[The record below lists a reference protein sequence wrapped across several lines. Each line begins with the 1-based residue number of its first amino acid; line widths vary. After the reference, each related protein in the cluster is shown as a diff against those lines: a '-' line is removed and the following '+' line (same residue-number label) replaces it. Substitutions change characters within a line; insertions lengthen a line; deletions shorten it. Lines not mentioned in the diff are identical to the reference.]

1 MVKQIRTLI
10 LVLSAA
16 VVCGSVPAAAQTTDA
31 GYWDMLSPSTATTVK
46 TVHASIRRNLVE
58 TAATMPAEDYAFKP
72 AQDARS
78 FGEVI
83 GHLINAN
90 FAICSQVRGE
100 KSPGTQNYE
109 KVADKTAL
117 VKALDEAM
125 TYCDA
130 VYEST
135 TDDNAQTLVQ
145 LTGPASKTTQT
156 PRGIALLF
164 NSTHNNE
171 HYGNLVV
178 YMRLKGHVPPST
190 ARAQAA
196 KKK

>member
-1 MVKQIRTLI
+1 MQTSIRTAL
-10 LVLSAA
+10 LA
-16 VVCGSVPAAAQTTDA
+16 VFALTCGSLSAAAQTTDA
-31 GYWDMLSPSTATTVK
+31 GFWDMLSPSMATTAK
-46 TVHASIRRNLVE
+46 SVHASIRRNLVE
-58 TAATMPAEDYAFKP
+58 SAAAMTAEEYAFKP
-72 AQDARS
+72 APEMRS

-90 FAICSQVRGE
+90 FTICAQVRGE

-109 KVADKTAL
+109 KVTDKAAL
-117 VKALDEAM
+117 VKALDEALA
-125 TYCDA
+125 YCDA
-130 VYEST
+130 LYEST
-135 TDDNAQTLVQ
+135 TDANFQTPVE
-145 LTGPASKTTQT
+145 LTGPASRKTQT

-190 ARAQAA
+190 ARAQQ
-196 KKK
+196 KK

>member
-1 MVKQIRTLI
+1 MQNPLRTA
-10 LVLSAA
+10 VLA
-16 VVCGSVPAAAQTTDA
+16 VLALACGCLTAAAQTTDA
-31 GYWDMLSPSTATTVK
+31 GYWDMLSPSTAATVK
-46 TVHASIRRNLVE
+46 TVHASIRRNLAE
-58 TAATMPAEDYAFKP
+58 SAAAMPAGDYAFKP
-72 AQDARS
+72 AQEARS

-109 KVADKTAL
+109 KVTDKAAL
-117 VKALDEAM
+117 VKALDEAL

-135 TDDNAQTLVQ
+135 TDANAQTLVQ

-178 YMRLKGHVPPST
+178 YLRLKGIVPPST
-190 ARAQAA
+190 ARARAA
-196 KKK
+196 KK

>member
-1 MVKQIRTLI
+1 MMRTA
-10 LVLSAA
+10 VLA
-16 VVCGSVPAAAQTTDA
+16 VLAMTCGSLTAAAQTTDA

-46 TVHASIRRNLVE
+46 TVHASIRRNLAE
-58 TAATMPAEDYAFKP
+58 TAAAMPPGDYAFKP
-72 AQDARS
+72 AQEARS

-90 FAICSQVRGE
+90 FAICSQIRGE

-109 KVADKTAL
+109 KVTDKAAL
-117 VKALDEAM
+117 AKSLEEAM
-125 TYCDA
+125 TYCDG

-135 TDDNAQTLVQ
+135 TDANAQALVQ

-156 PRGIALLF
+156 PRGVALLF

-178 YMRLKGHVPPST
+178 YLRLKGHVPPST
-190 ARAQAA
+190 ARARAA
-196 KKK
+196 RK

>member
-1 MVKQIRTLI
+1 MQNPIR
-10 LVLSAA
+10 AA
-16 VVCGSVPAAAQTTDA
+16 VLAVLVMICGAFTAAAQTTDA

-46 TVHASIRRNLVE
+46 TVHGSIRRNLVE
-58 TAATMPAEDYAFKP
+58 SAAAMPAEDYGFKP

-100 KSPGTQNYE
+100 NSPGTQNYE
-109 KVADKTAL
+109 KVTDKAAL

-135 TDDNAQTLVQ
+135 TDANAPTLVQ
-145 LTGPASKTTQT
+145 LTGPAAKTTQT

-178 YMRLKGHVPPST
+178 YLRLKGHVPPST
-190 ARAQAA
+190 ARARAAA
-196 KKK
+196 KK

>member
-1 MVKQIRTLI
+1 MQITIRTIALA
-10 LVLSAA
+10 VFASAFGCLA
-16 VVCGSVPAAAQTTDA
+16 AAAQTTDA
-31 GYWDMLSPSTATTVK
+31 GYWDMLSPSVATTVK
-46 TVHASIRRNLVE
+46 TVHASIRRNLAE
-58 TAATMPAEDYAFKP
+58 TAATMPAEDYAFRP
-72 AQDARS
+72 AQEARS

-83 GHLINAN
+83 GHVINAN
-90 FAICSQVRGE
+90 FAICAQVRGE

-109 KVADKTAL
+109 KVTDKAAL
-117 VKALDEAM
+117 VKALDEALA
-125 TYCDA
+125 YCDG

-135 TDDNAQTLVQ
+135 TDANAQTLVQ

-178 YMRLKGHVPPST
+178 YLRLKGHVPPST
-190 ARAQAA
+190 ARARAA
-196 KKK
+196 KK